1 MQIVCSKPIC
11 TAWLKGK
18 PSNSPLKEQKL
29 TAQPSASNQ
38 MLTAKQFPTAKAAR
52 EGQVAEEPR
61 ARLEKWSWALT
72 PLPPSPLPFF
82 PRSLLPSLARSCS
95 RSLSLSLVNRYIEIY
110 CIRVDPWQAGGGSV
124 KGKGRICILDTQKNI
139 CALNN
144 VLESLSDF
152 VAQRLFLLPA
162 LSLLISFLDAF
173 CLFAEFAV
181 TKKRC
186 QEKGITR
193 NKCLKKRAC

>member
-1 MQIVCSKPIC
+1 MAQRQAIELSIERAKVDSSAVSIESDADRK
-11 TAWLKGK
+11 AV
-18 PSNSPLKEQKL
+18 SNSQGRPRRPGCGG
-29 TAQPSASNQ
+29 AQGKVGKMVLGPHS
-38 MLTAKQFPTAKAAR
+38 
-52 EGQVAEEPR
+52 
-61 ARLEKWSWALT
+61 
-72 PLPPSPLPFF
+72 PPSF
-82 PRSLLPSLARSCS
+82 PPSLLPSFPPSLARSLLL
-95 RSLSLSLVNRYIEIY
+95 SLSLSLVNRYIEIY
-110 CIRVDPWQAGGGSV
+110 CIRVDRWQAGGGSV

-144 VLESLSDF
+144 VLKSLSDF

>member
-1 MQIVCSKPIC
+1 
-11 TAWLKGK
+11 
-18 PSNSPLKEQKL
+18 
-29 TAQPSASNQ
+29 
-38 MLTAKQFPTAKAAR
+38 
-52 EGQVAEEPR
+52 
-61 ARLEKWSWALT
+61 
-72 PLPPSPLPFF
+72 
-82 PRSLLPSLARSCS
+82 
-95 RSLSLSLVNRYIEIY
+95 
-110 CIRVDPWQAGGGSV
+110 
-124 KGKGRICILDTQKNI
+124 LDTQKNI

-144 VLESLSDF
+144 VLKSLSDF

>member
-1 MQIVCSKPIC
+1 MRRSPGQGWKNG
-11 TAWLKGK
+11 LG
-18 PSNSPLKEQKL
+18 PSL
-29 TAQPSASNQ
+29 PS
-38 MLTAKQFPTAKAAR
+38 L
-52 EGQVAEEPR
+52 
-61 ARLEKWSWALT
+61 
-72 PLPPSPLPFF
+72 LPSF

-95 RSLSLSLVNRYIEIY
+95 RSLSLVNRYIEIY
-110 CIRVDPWQAGGGSV
+110 CIRVDRWQAGGGSV

-144 VLESLSDF
+144 VLKSLSDF